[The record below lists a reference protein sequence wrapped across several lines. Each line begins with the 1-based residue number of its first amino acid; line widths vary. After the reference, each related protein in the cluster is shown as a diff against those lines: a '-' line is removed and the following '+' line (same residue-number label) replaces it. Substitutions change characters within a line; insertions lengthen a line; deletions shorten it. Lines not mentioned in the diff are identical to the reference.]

1 MTAMENPNRL
11 IDRQG
16 LARLF
21 ARWRGEGRRILAPR
35 RLADAGPVDF
45 AEVTSPDEVSFDH
58 VQTVQS
64 AKSAVFPRVEELFSF
79 RRRDN
84 SVELRERD
92 LEALPLTVV
101 FGLRPCDA
109 AAFSALGAILNWDAP
124 DRLFSA
130 RRQRLSLVTVACTR
144 SDEHCFCTSLG
155 GGPGSTAGSDL
166 LLTDLGQGGFLVET
180 LTAGGSGLLAG
191 AGSLPPAGAAA
202 DKAARL
208 ARVDKKFDLQR
219 IGPALAA
226 RFDDEAFWAG
236 QSLRCLGCGAC
247 AYVCPTCACF
257 DIQDEGGRRLRCWD
271 SCGFALFTLHTS
283 GHNPRPR
290 QSQRWRQRLMHKFS
304 YMDERQGTL
313 GCVGCGRC
321 SRACPVDMSLLEH
334 LQAVAEAKP

>member
-1 MTAMENPNRL
+1 MNAMDNQNRL
-11 IDRQG
+11 LDRQG

-21 ARWRGEGRRILAPR
+21 ARWREEGRRILAPR
-35 RLADAGPVDF
+35 RPAAEGPVEF
-45 AEVTSPDEVSFDH
+45 AEVTSLDEVSFDH

-64 AKSAVFPRVEELFSF
+64 PKAAVFPRVEELFSF
-79 RRRDN
+79 RRRDGG
-84 SVELRERD
+84 VALQERD
-92 LEALPLTVV
+92 LEALPPTVV

-109 AAFSALGAILNWDAP
+109 AAFAALGSILNWDAP

-130 RRQRLSLVTVACTR
+130 RFERLALVGLACTR
-144 SDEHCFCTSLG
+144 SDEHCFCTAVG
-155 GGPGSTAGSDL
+155 GGPGATTGSDL
-166 LLTDLGQGGFLVET
+166 LLTDLGQGSFLAET
-180 LTAGGSGLLAG
+180 LTAGGSELLAG
-191 AGSLPPAGAAA
+191 AGDPPPAGAEAN
-202 DKAARL
+202 KAARL
-208 ARVDKKFDLQR
+208 ARVEKKFDLER

-226 RFDDEAFWAG
+226 LFADESFWAE

-257 DIQDEGGRRLRCWD
+257 DIQDEAGKRLRCWD

-304 YMDERQGTL
+304 YMGERQGLL